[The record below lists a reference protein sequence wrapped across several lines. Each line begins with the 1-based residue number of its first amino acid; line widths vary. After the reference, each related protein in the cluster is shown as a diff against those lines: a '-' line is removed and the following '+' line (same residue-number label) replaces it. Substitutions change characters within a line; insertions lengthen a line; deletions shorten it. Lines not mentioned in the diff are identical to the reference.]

1 MLCSRELMP
10 DVSLMA
16 EYDTEGGEDAMSD
29 IQILILENY

>member
-1 MLCSRELMP
+1 MP